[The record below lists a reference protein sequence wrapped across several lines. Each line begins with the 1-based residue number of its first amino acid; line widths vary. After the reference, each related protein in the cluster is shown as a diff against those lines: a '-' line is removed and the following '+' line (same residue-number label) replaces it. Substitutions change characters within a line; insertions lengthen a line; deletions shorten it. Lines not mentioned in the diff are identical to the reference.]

1 METTHNQ
8 ILHFQNIDKCEVG
21 LQSPNMEREGMVRCL
36 NFLINSGMKITE
48 VVTDSST
55 SVAKTLG
62 ILTKPIVTRPGKTGH
77 VDTNY
82 TLSL

>member
-1 METTHNQ
+1 
-8 ILHFQNIDKCEVG
+8 
-21 LQSPNMEREGMVRCL
+21 VRCL

-62 ILTKPIVTRPGKTGH
+62 ILTKPIVTRPAKTGH
-77 VDTNY
+77 VGTNY

>member
-1 METTHNQ
+1 MMETAQNQ
-8 ILHFQNIDKCEVG
+8 ILHFENMDKREVG

-36 NFLINSGMKITE
+36 NFLITNGMKITE

-62 ILTKPIVTRPGKTGH
+62 I
-77 VDTNY
+77 
-82 TLSL
+82 